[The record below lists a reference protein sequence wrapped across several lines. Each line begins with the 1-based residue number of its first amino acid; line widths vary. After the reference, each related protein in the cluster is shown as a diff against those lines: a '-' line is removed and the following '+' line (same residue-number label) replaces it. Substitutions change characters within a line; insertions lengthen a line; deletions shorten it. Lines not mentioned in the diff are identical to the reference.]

1 MSKKLSLGKLII
13 CLAVFWQSPL
23 LATSN
28 TVEQI
33 IQIEAAEKGVPVKLI
48 KAVIETE
55 SSNNR
60 YAVSPVGAM
69 GLMQL
74 MPDTAKRFNVSN
86 VFDPKQ
92 NIRAG
97 VSYLSL
103 LKRQFGTWALALAAY
118 NAGER
123 KIEKYGGIPPY
134 KETQD
139 YVVKILEQYNPKL
152 IPASLHNHKIKT
164 QKAKRQTQQNDH
176 KQPTDIYASP
186 LFFDVEL

>member
-1 MSKKLSLGKLII
+1 MSNVLGLGKLII

-23 LATSN
+23 FATSN

-33 IQIEAAEKGVPVKLI
+33 IQVEATEKGVPVKLV
-48 KAVIETE
+48 KAVIGAE

-86 VFDPKQ
+86 VYDPKQ

-97 VSYLSL
+97 VTYLSL
-103 LKRQFGTWALALAAY
+103 LKKQFGTWPLALAAY
-118 NAGER
+118 NAGEH
-123 KIEKYGGIPPY
+123 KVEKYGGIPPY

-139 YVVKILEQYNPKL
+139 YVVKILKKYNPKL
-152 IPASLHNHKIKT
+152 IPTPLHNRKITTK
-164 QKAKRQTQQNDH
+164 KAKRQIQQNIPN
-176 KQPTDIYASP
+176 QPVDIYATS
-186 LFFDVEL
+186 LFFNVEL